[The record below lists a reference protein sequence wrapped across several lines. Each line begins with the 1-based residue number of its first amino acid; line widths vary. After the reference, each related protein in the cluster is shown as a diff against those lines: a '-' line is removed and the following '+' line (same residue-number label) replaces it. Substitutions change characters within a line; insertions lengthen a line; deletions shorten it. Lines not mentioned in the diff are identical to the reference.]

1 MQDNIILSR
10 GEYENLLKDSID
22 LSMLSNDYKHLKRR
36 NKTLEEHI
44 EDLRN
49 DTKFYIELYKYADA
63 RANQL
68 QRILDNKNH
77 EEVEE
82 LEALINERNS
92 HLYNQ
97 AKR

>member
-10 GEYENLLKDSID
+10 REYEILLKDSID

-36 NKTLEEHI
+36 NKTLEGHI

-68 QRILDNKNH
+68 QRILD
-77 EEVEE
+77 
-82 LEALINERNS
+82 ERETEDLTNG
-92 HLYNQ
+92 
-97 AKR
+97 

>member
-10 GEYENLLKDSID
+10 REYEILLKDSID
-22 LSMLSNDYKHLKRR
+22 LAMLSNDHKHLKRR

-49 DTKFYIELYKYADA
+49 DTKFYIELYKNADA

-68 QRILDNKNH
+68 QKMLD
-77 EEVEE
+77 ERETED
-82 LEALINERNS
+82 LING
-92 HLYNQ
+92 
-97 AKR
+97 